1 MPALAL
7 SAAQSPFLLYYPSV
21 AVHGLST
28 PRKLM
33 LPPRLILCQ
42 DLPWLLPPTALVS
55 FTSLDSSCSYAPAKN
70 SLREARA
77 RASAGLS
84 PASASAAEHAL
95 WSSHAA
101 VLRIA
106 GAALPPP
113 STATV
118 AGVPGLP
125 ASPMV
130 VLSPTFKPTV
140 SAAIARVTGGDAVSL
155 TARSALHLDGDI
167 TIRSLSLDGALR
179 VIAAPGAQVFI
190 DGLQVVNDGWRVRE
204 LTAEEE
210 AGPPTPEVERLR
222 GYALEVRQER
232 VMRFDQPGVYTVRE

>member
-1 MPALAL
+1 
-7 SAAQSPFLLYYPSV
+7 
-21 AVHGLST
+21 
-28 PRKLM
+28 
-33 LPPRLILCQ
+33 
-42 DLPWLLPPTALVS
+42 
-55 FTSLDSSCSYAPAKN
+55 
-70 SLREARA
+70 
-77 RASAGLS
+77 
-84 PASASAAEHAL
+84 
-95 WSSHAA
+95 
-101 VLRIA
+101 
-106 GAALPPP
+106 
-113 STATV
+113 
-118 AGVPGLP
+118 
-125 ASPMV
+125 MV